1 MKSSSG
7 KSEYFVNNSGA
18 TILKWTLCRL
28 WHYEVD
34 EKKFYWILPAL
45 DSRYWTR
52 LYIAEED
59 VAVGAEWAFTFIDTN
74 AEIEADINGGAL
86 EEDVPAWTLWWV
98 SDDCISVSL
107 PTSSYEWN
115 SVLVSVKES
124 RKWDTK
130 IVWKIAVFDTS
141 TY

>member
-34 EKKFYWILPAL
+34 EEKFYWILPAL

-52 LYIAEED
+52 LYIA
-59 VAVGAEWAFTFIDTN
+59 
-74 AEIEADINGGAL
+74 

-130 IVWKIAVFDTS
+130 IVWKIAVFDTD